1 MFYVHFYTI
10 FSIFGNKPINKMPQC
25 QFMFSA
31 VFVFQKS
38 CTGNIL
44 GIAWDKLPVL
54 LNHVT
59 KTMPEGDLR
68 GLPGGHTPPRRGQ
81 TLARAWVA
89 SGPTRAPPTPPLRLF
104 INRFGKTID
113 TREKIHEKFRSRR
126 HRRTHLGRV
135 LELFSALCRRDKSP
149 PEAFFIAMLAS
160 AMMCE

>member
-44 GIAWDKLPVL
+44 RIAWDKLPAL

-59 KTMPEGDLR
+59 KTVSEGDLR
-68 GLPGGHTPPRRGQ
+68 GAPRWPAPTQARPAPGPRQ
-81 TLARAWVA
+81 
-89 SGPTRAPPTPPLRLF
+89 
-104 INRFGKTID
+104 
-113 TREKIHEKFRSRR
+113 
-126 HRRTHLGRV
+126 GRV
-135 LELFSALCRRDKSP
+135 WAHQGAPDSASSP
-149 PEAFFIAMLAS
+149 IYS
-160 AMMCE
+160 